1 MPDKN
6 KKKNTRSQKGGT
18 KVKVKVKTGSSQKK
32 PSLMQQL
39 LSAGVGGLAG
49 LFANRMMPQ
58 QRFTGGINPR
68 IKTLVNDRSGK
79 MNSVNTKTES

>member
-6 KKKNTRSQKGGT
+6 KKKNTRSRKGGT

-58 QRFTGGINPR
+58 QRFTGDINPR
-68 IKTLVNDRSGK
+68 IKTLVNDRSGR
-79 MNSVNTKTES
+79 MDSVNTKTKS